1 MPRFPTLLVSTASMP
16 FPLFPLRL
24 MSTEPMVQLSEVL
37 TIRISGNPF
46 LFWTDSRGESSP
58 AQRLSALP
66 PVFSPHSTVTESP
79 PRESSPAASI
89 ADRVV
94 CRGRRGACRCWRPC
108 RCQDALKVGVNAV
121 RQARAVLDEAPDL
134 AEQVESRAV
143 SLAPAVRFLQPGIC
157 AFPAQLDS
165 PGHVLVSGRE
175 C

>member
-1 MPRFPTLLVSTASMP
+1 MRIGSSV
-16 FPLFPLRL
+16 
-24 MSTEPMVQLSEVL
+24 EVA
-37 TIRISGNPF
+37 
-46 LFWTDSRGESSP
+46 EVP
-58 AQRLSALP
+58 AVAGG
-66 PVFSPHSTVTESP
+66 PVVART
-79 PRESSPAASI
+79 
-89 ADRVV
+89 
-94 CRGRRGACRCWRPC
+94 C
-108 RCQDALKVGVNAV
+108 KVGVNAV